1 MMERG
6 AFCPDRERDLVK
18 TGSLVVHEC
27 DVTNWASVFRVL
39 VALMFSAVVRS
50 AARTQLN
57 G

>member
-1 MMERG
+1 MLEHG
-6 AFCPDRERDLVK
+6 AFCSDGERDLVK

>member
-6 AFCPDRERDLVK
+6 AFCPDGERDLVK
-18 TGSLVVHEC
+18 TGSLVVHEG